1 MYQDFSILIQFDLLL
16 ARSSTQIFYAR
27 DLEDLLS
34 RISQKYLDRKYCLN
48 WFLDNDILINN
59 GSDYYYTGEKIEKY
73 KPYKGHQKIV
83 KIFKEKDGLPI
94 EFDFINFKIE

>member
-1 MYQDFSILIQFDLLL
+1 
-16 ARSSTQIFYAR
+16 
-27 DLEDLLS
+27 
-34 RISQKYLDRKYCLN
+34 LD

-59 GSDYYYTGEKIEKY
+59 GSDYYYTEDKIKKY

-94 EFDFINFKIE
+94 GFDFTNFKIE